1 MNSID
6 ASRWLPRLDG
16 FGMILAV
23 LAIVLQLTRSTRQVL
38 LPLTATSRTHRHRL
52 TARSAGAVA
61 GTRLALPFN
70 YHMMGIKRLDL
81 ARACCRA
88 GASTVHMLCAAVLRR
103 CPGALRTRSG
113 RTCNSSLR
121 AVAL

>member
-6 ASRWLPRLDG
+6 ASRWLPRLAG
-16 FGMILAV
+16 FGTIMAV
-23 LAIVLQLTRSTRQVL
+23 LAMLLQLTPSTRQVL

-52 TARSAGAVA
+52 TAQSAGAVA
-61 GTRLALPFN
+61 GTRVALPFN
-70 YHMMGIKRLDL
+70 YHMIRIKWLDM

-88 GASTVHMLCAAVLRR
+88 GASPVHMLCTAVLRR
-103 CPGALRTRSG
+103 CSGAPDPRSG
-113 RTCNSSLR
+113 RRSTSTGC